1 MGKALDL
8 FYHNVHYLFPI
19 LQKYFLIEFLSKKI
33 PKIKSIKKT
42 LVNLISW
49 FGLTIVTRVVIF
61 TNKSFWLANKKPFD

>member
-42 LVNLISW
+42 LVNLIS
-49 FGLTIVTRVVIF
+49 
-61 TNKSFWLANKKPFD
+61 